1 MLIVML
7 KPRKK
12 YKYTPPTQANGTNS
26 SSRTT
31 ELSTTYKK
39 VADRS
44 PDSTPSVNVVRPVK
58 YNVGQRAPHGS
69 STPSAPVRTGAGSNR
84 PPPPSRP
91 NPPKPL
97 SYAPPPP
104 TKAYTPAPQHA
115 SSSSHR
121 PAPAP
126 RYPVPS
132 AAKPPPP
139 VLAQKPQGEYPIS
152 LDHTCSCS
160 KYCDLIGQEESI
172 LYLFPIDT
180 CKNPINGYEI
190 HSNYGALGQGCHKAP
205 YPIGSTLWLSTHNH
219 KPQHTSA
226 VCL

>member
-1 MLIVML
+1 MIAGAVIGSLLGLALLAGVIVGIVVLIVML

-12 YKYTPPTQANGTNS
+12 YKYTPPTQANGANS

-31 ELSTTYKK
+31 QLSTTYKK
-39 VADRS
+39 VEDRL

-58 YNVGQRAPHGS
+58 YNAGQRAPHGS

-104 TKAYTPAPQHA
+104 TKAYTPPPPYS
-115 SSSSHR
+115 SSSSHHPPAVK

-126 RYPVPS
+126 RYP

-139 VLAQKPQGEYPIS
+139 VLAQKPQGEYLMCFRS
-152 LDHTCSCS
+152 
-160 KYCDLIGQEESI
+160 YM
-172 LYLFPIDT
+172 
-180 CKNPINGYEI
+180 
-190 HSNYGALGQGCHKAP
+190 
-205 YPIGSTLWLSTHNH
+205 
-219 KPQHTSA
+219 
-226 VCL
+226 